1 MDGPKAD
8 LRRAFKQRRLAL
20 HPSTAPSLQRQALQQ
35 LPGLLPEGTALG
47 LYWPLPGEVD
57 LRGLAELPALA
68 GRIALPCIAGGEL
81 RYRRWSPGDPT
92 AKDDTGIPAPT
103 NAAST
108 LEAEQIGLLLAPAL
122 AFDRAGIRLG
132 YGGGWFDRL
141 RQQSPWNQVPALAVV
156 ARGCLVEQLPADPW
170 DVPFPGWLDE
180 QGVHW
185 RASLQAVEQP

>member
-1 MDGPKAD
+1 MDGSKAD
-8 LRRAFKQRRLAL
+8 LRRTLKQPRLAL
-20 HPSTAPSLQRQALQQ
+20 HPSTAPSLQRQAMQQ
-35 LPGLLPEGTALG
+35 LPGLLPEGTTLG

-68 GRIALPCIAGGEL
+68 DRIALPCIAEGEL
-81 RYRRWSPGDPT
+81 GYRRWSPGDPT
-92 AKDDTGIPAPT
+92 TKDDTGIPAPT

-108 LEAEQIGLLLAPAL
+108 LAAEQIGLLLAPAL

-185 RASLQAVEQP
+185 RDGVQPLEQP